1 MLKNALIFRINDDW
15 EAPTAAALQ
24 EALESAKFIP
34 CGATQRESV
43 GWVEPRGEEHGPLVE
58 SVGGE
63 LIFKLKTETKAVP
76 SAVVKEKLDERCK
89 KIEADTGRKPG
100 SKYKKELKE
109 EIERELLPNAFSK
122 KGATL
127 MWVSPKG
134 KFIVIGAGSMKKAD
148 KMTAML
154 VEALTEVG
162 SAINI
167 RPLNTQTSPAS
178 AMSLWLTE
186 KEAPAGFSIDRE
198 CELKQPDSEKSA
210 VRYSRH
216 ALDIDQVVEHIK
228 QGKAPTKL
236 ALTWDSRVSF
246 VLADDLSLKK
256 VEVLDVVLES
266 QKKEDSGFD
275 ADVAIV
281 TGELSKLIPDL
292 IEALGGEL
300 ALEGVAA
307 VGEVGAGASAAEA
320 TVLTHESPM
329 EYAYEKSEADAGA
342 QSAEVA

>member
-1 MLKNALIFRINDDW
+1 MFKNALIFCINDDW
-15 EAPTAAALQ
+15 GAPTAAALQ
-24 EALESAKFIP
+24 EALESMKFIP
-34 CGATQRESV
+34 CGATQRESI
-43 GWVEPRGEEHGPLVE
+43 GWVGPRGEEHGPLVE

-76 SAVVKEKLDERCK
+76 GSVVKEKLDERCK
-89 KIEADTGRKPG
+89 KIEADTSRKAG

-109 EIERELLPNAFSK
+109 QIELELLPNAFSK
-122 KGATL
+122 KGTAL
-127 MWVSPKG
+127 MWVSPGG
-134 KFIVIGAGSMKKAD
+134 KFIVIDAGSMKKAD

-154 VEALTEVG
+154 VEALTAVG

-167 RPLNTQTSPAS
+167 RPLNTQTSSAS

-228 QGKAPTKL
+228 HGKVPTKL
-236 ALTWDSRVSF
+236 AMTWDGRVSF

-266 QKKEDSGFD
+266 QKKEDAGFD

-300 ALEGVAA
+300 VLEG
-307 VGEVGAGASAAEA
+307 GAPAGRSGDDAPAPSPETGASAEDRELVNEA
-320 TVLTHESPM
+320 I
-329 EYAYEKSEADAGA
+329 G
-342 QSAEVA
+342 AEVF